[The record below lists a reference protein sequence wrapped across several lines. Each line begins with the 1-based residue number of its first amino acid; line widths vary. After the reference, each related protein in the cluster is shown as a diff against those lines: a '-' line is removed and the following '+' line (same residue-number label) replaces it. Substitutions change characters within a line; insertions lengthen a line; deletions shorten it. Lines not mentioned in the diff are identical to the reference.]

1 MRSFALITL
10 AATFALTGAVV
21 PASAALDWRGT
32 GSQPAA
38 SASRAGD
45 VDVAA
50 RGGDRGGRNEG
61 RSRDARRGDRK
72 DQPVWRIKDRR
83 LRERPFF
90 LFRGRGDCEYVRV
103 RQADGSLSK
112 KVTRVC
118 N

>member
-21 PASAALDWRGT
+21 PAAAALDWRGT
-32 GSQPAA
+32 AQPTAT
-38 SASRAGD
+38 ASREGD
-45 VDVAA
+45 VQVAA
-50 RGGDRGGRNEG
+50 RGGDNGGRNEG

-72 DQPVWRIKDRR
+72 DQPVWRIKDRH

-90 LFRGRGDCEYVRV
+90 LFRGRGDCDYVRV

>member
-1 MRSFALITL
+1 M
-10 AATFALTGAVV
+10 AATFALSGAAA
-21 PASAALDWRGT
+21 PASAALDWRSAGAR
-32 GSQPAA
+32 PAV
-38 SASRAGD
+38 SASGAGD
-45 VDVAA
+45 VQIAA

-72 DQPVWRIKDRR
+72 DPPVWRIKDRR

-103 RQADGSLSK
+103 RQPDGSLSR